1 MASHLQ
7 CQAVG
12 LLRTDGITINF
23 PAGNPKPEVGTDAN
37 QRTELSIYMA
47 SRRKK
52 TDRPSEHCQN
62 TNSGKVVK
70 TFSLTPGL

>member
-37 QRTELSIYMA
+37 QKTELSIYMA
-47 SRRKK
+47 SRHKK
-52 TDRPSEHCQN
+52 TARHSENCQN

>member
-12 LLRTDGITINF
+12 LLRTDGITINI
-23 PAGNPKPEVGTDAN
+23 PAGNPKPEVGTDGI
-37 QRTELSIYMA
+37 QKTELS
-47 SRRKK
+47 SHKK